1 MNLTRSAQQ
10 RMVGRLEI
18 HVNRLSSPGD
28 DPKDCHTLAAVHLIF
43 NSIPVSFLGP
53 FTSVVEIH
61 MNWSSWAGC
70 PTHCQ
75 EETVT
80 HMLVISET
88 TAELSRHQV
97 TTLTFQELTGQIL
110 AFKASALA
118 QHACPQRVR
127 HFCEKYADD
136 AEFWSVWVRAGL
148 LSSRLIFVWGR
159 IFLFFC
165 CHQLT
170 ASQSRAT
177 AGTWLLG

>member
-1 MNLTRSAQQ
+1 
-10 RMVGRLEI
+10 
-18 HVNRLSSPGD
+18 
-28 DPKDCHTLAAVHLIF
+28 
-43 NSIPVSFLGP
+43 
-53 FTSVVEIH
+53 
-61 MNWSSWAGC
+61 
-70 PTHCQ
+70 
-75 EETVT
+75 
-80 HMLVISET
+80 MLVISET
-88 TAELSRHQV
+88 TAEPQV
-97 TTLTFQELTGQIL
+97 TTLTLQELTGQIL

-177 AGTWLLG
+177 AGTWLLGCSVERRKNKPNQQQPTFFKIVNNIKPFSLFPFYAKILCGSINWVPWRK